1 MKPSDPA
8 PGQADWQPGGQ
19 PRRRPPLLSP
29 RSALIFAMALLVAI
43 GAAILLDLAHRP
55 AALIA
60 LSAVVAFA
68 AAAKFLDWLVGD

>member
-1 MKPSDPA
+1 
-8 PGQADWQPGGQ
+8 
-19 PRRRPPLLSP
+19 
-29 RSALIFAMALLVAI
+29 MALLVAI